1 MDLLKQ
7 PDCVPSASRRP
18 QSSADGPPRMMNRLA
33 FPAAATPVRK
43 APSEEPPSPPSEVP
57 PDVPEPPETPS
68 PEVPDIAPD
77 EWPAETPSEI
87 PMEED
92 SGWQASS
99 P

>member
-7 PDCVPSASRRP
+7 PDCVHSASRGP
-18 QSSADGPPRMMNRLA
+18 GSSPDGPRRMMNRLA
-33 FPAAATPVRK
+33 FLAAATPFRK
-43 APSEEPPSPPSEVP
+43 APSEKPPSPPSEMP

-68 PEVPDIAPD
+68 PEVPDIGPD
-77 EWPAETPSEI
+77 EWPEKTPSEM

-92 SGWQASS
+92 SVWQASS